1 MFGLG
6 MQEIIVIAL
15 IILLLFGG
23 KKIPELMKG
32 LGKGV
37 KSFKDGMKDVDE
49 STKDET
55 KKDEELRQMDEGTNA
70 LTFWDHLDVLR
81 SSLIRMGVAIVI
93 LAIVAFA
100 MKDLL
105 FSVVLA
111 PRSSDFIT
119 YQLLGVDAFHINLM
133 NTGLTEQFMIHM
145 RTAIYAGLLLASP
158 YILYEL
164 FRFVSPAL
172 YQNERRYAVW
182 IVGAAYLMFLM
193 GTLVNYFVVFP
204 LTVRFLGTYQVS
216 PDVANMLTLQS
227 YIDTLL
233 GMSLVMGVVFELPV
247 VCGLM
252 GRMGLINS
260 HMMSQFRRHAIVAI
274 LVVAAIITPTT
285 DVFTLFVVALPIYL
299 LYELSIQIVK
309 VTN

>member
-1 MFGLG
+1 
-6 MQEIIVIAL
+6 
-15 IILLLFGG
+15 
-23 KKIPELMKG
+23 MKG
-32 LGKGV
+32 
-37 KSFKDGMKDVDE
+37 
-49 STKDET
+49 
-55 KKDEELRQMDEGTNA
+55 MDEGTNA

-81 SSLIRMGVAIVI
+81 SSLIRMAVAVVVLGVA
-93 LAIVAFA
+93 AFCL
-100 MKDLL
+100 KDLL

-111 PRSSDFIT
+111 PRSSDFVT
-119 YQLLGVDAFHINLM
+119 YRLLGTNAFHINLM

-182 IVGAAYLMFLM
+182 IVGAAYVMFLM

-260 HMMSQFRRHAIVAI
+260 HMMSQFRRHAVVAI
-274 LVVAAIITPTT
+274 LIVAAIITPTT

>member
-1 MFGLG
+1 M
-6 MQEIIVIAL
+6 
-15 IILLLFGG
+15 
-23 KKIPELMKG
+23 
-32 LGKGV
+32 
-37 KSFKDGMKDVDE
+37 
-49 STKDET
+49 
-55 KKDEELRQMDEGTNA
+55 
-70 LTFWDHLDVLR
+70 TFWDHLDVLR
-81 SSLIRMGVAIVI
+81 SSLIRMAVAVVVLGVA
-93 LAIVAFA
+93 AFCL
-100 MKDLL
+100 KDLL

-111 PRSSDFIT
+111 PRSSDFVT

-145 RTAIYAGLLLASP
+145 RTAIFAGLLLASP

-182 IVGAAYLMFLM
+182 IVGAAYVMFLM

-260 HMMSQFRRHAIVAI
+260 RMMSQFRRHAVVAI
-274 LVVAAIITPTT
+274 LIVAAIITPTT

>member
-1 MFGLG
+1 
-6 MQEIIVIAL
+6 
-15 IILLLFGG
+15 
-23 KKIPELMKG
+23 MKG
-32 LGKGV
+32 
-37 KSFKDGMKDVDE
+37 
-49 STKDET
+49 
-55 KKDEELRQMDEGTNA
+55 MDEGTNA

-81 SSLIRMGVAIVI
+81 SSLIRMAVAVVVLGVA
-93 LAIVAFA
+93 AFCL
-100 MKDLL
+100 KDLL

-111 PRSSDFIT
+111 PRSSDFVT
-119 YQLLGVDAFHINLM
+119 YRLLGTDAFHINLM

-182 IVGAAYLMFLM
+182 IVGAAYVMFLM

-260 HMMSQFRRHAIVAI
+260 HMMSQFRRHAVVAI
-274 LVVAAIITPTT
+274 LIVAAIITPTT

>member
-1 MFGLG
+1 
-6 MQEIIVIAL
+6 
-15 IILLLFGG
+15 
-23 KKIPELMKG
+23 MK
-32 LGKGV
+32 
-37 KSFKDGMKDVDE
+37 E
-49 STKDET
+49 SRRPSPP
-55 KKDEELRQMDEGTNA
+55 LEGSGEV

-81 SSLIRMGVAIVI
+81 SALIRMAVAIVVCGV
-93 LAIVAFA
+93 VAFV

-111 PRSSDFIT
+111 PRSSDFIS
-119 YQLLGVDAFHINLM
+119 YQLLGVEPFSLHLM
-133 NTGLTEQFMIHM
+133 NTGLTEQFMIHV
-145 RTAIYAGLLLASP
+145 RTAMYAGLLVASP

-164 FRFVSPAL
+164 FRFVSPGL
-172 YQNERRYAVW
+172 YDNERRYAVW
-182 IVGAAYLMFLM
+182 IVGAAYVMFLV

-252 GRMGLINS
+252 GRMGLLTDRV
-260 HMMSQFRRHAIVAI
+260 MSQYRRHAIIAI
-274 LVVAAIITPTT
+274 LIVAAIITPTT
-285 DVFTLFVVALPIYL
+285 DVFTLFVVALPIYV
-299 LYELSIQIVK
+299 LYELSIFVVRGTARRNI
-309 VTN
+309 